1 MTTWTNLLIADSAH
15 GQSSSSRILSALTCP
30 FLSVLAAFEIENLVI
45 WGKSTEQLGRGGLEW
60 IQLATFERVRETG
73 NDLLSGGL
81 WLIGSGTGAIIAGR
95 WLADDV
101 SIDPFWLQTLRPD
114 GSISVSSMKKEG
126 QDRIYIGGQV
136 QPVQPLDIPSAPTSS
151 NLHQT
156 P

>member
-1 MTTWTNLLIADSAH
+1 MTTWTNSLIADSAH
-15 GQSSSSRILSALTCP
+15 GQSSSSRNLSALTCP

-101 SIDPFWLQTLRPD
+101 SIDPLLAPNSPARW
-114 GSISVSSMKKEG
+114 
-126 QDRIYIGGQV
+126 
-136 QPVQPLDIPSAPTSS
+136 LDIRRFDQKRRTRSNIYRGTSS
-151 NLHQT
+151 ARTTFGHSICT
-156 P
+156 YFI